1 MVKDRILS
9 KTAFIFFRGRM
20 LKSKNLK
27 IGSRSKAEF
36 TLTVRTASVYIAK
49 LVEMLRI
56 RSGTLYRLSV
66 MEKTSVYYIYGT
78 GINKVVW
85 KIV

>member
-1 MVKDRILS
+1 MKDRILS
-9 KTAFIFFRGRM
+9 KTAFISFRGRM

-27 IGSRSKAEF
+27 IGSRSKAES

-49 LVEMLRI
+49 AVEIL

-66 MEKTSVYYIYGT
+66 MEKTSVYYTYGT
-78 GINKVVW
+78 GINKVLW

>member
-9 KTAFIFFRGRM
+9 KTAFIFFRGGM

-36 TLTVRTASVYIAK
+36 TFPVRTAGVYIAK
-49 LVEMLRI
+49 AVEML

-66 MEKTSVYYIYGT
+66 IEKTSVYYIYERGLIRFF
-78 GINKVVW
+78 GR
-85 KIV
+85 

>member
-9 KTAFIFFRGRM
+9 KTAFISFRGRM

-36 TLTVRTASVYIAK
+36 TLTVRTASVCIAK
-49 LVEMLRI
+49 AVEML

-66 MEKTSVYYIYGT
+66 MEKTSVYYTYGT
-78 GINKVVW
+78 GINKVLW

>member
-1 MVKDRILS
+1 MKDRILS
-9 KTAFIFFRGRM
+9 KTAFISFRGRM

-36 TLTVRTASVYIAK
+36 TLTVGTASVKIAK
-49 LVEMLRI
+49 AVEMLG
-56 RSGTLYRLSV
+56 SGTLYRLSV
-66 MEKTSVYYIYGT
+66 MEKTSVYYTYGT
-78 GINKVVW
+78 GINKVLW